1 MLSDSLLSLSSSLS
15 HRHVQVVVAGDFNN
29 EPGKEAW
36 NLLQGRGASWGGF
49 RKLLNPH
56 VPTMSKTSRHLDE
69 ILLVASHLLGEAALL
84 FTNGRISLPVLLFTN
99 GRISLLT
106 RGEGKDHVR
115 TRSVLPLPCF

>member
-1 MLSDSLLSLSSSLS
+1 MLSDSLLSLSSSPS

-69 ILLVASHLLGEAALL
+69 ILLVVSHLGEAALL
-84 FTNGRISLPVLLFTN
+84 LPNGRISLPVLLFTS